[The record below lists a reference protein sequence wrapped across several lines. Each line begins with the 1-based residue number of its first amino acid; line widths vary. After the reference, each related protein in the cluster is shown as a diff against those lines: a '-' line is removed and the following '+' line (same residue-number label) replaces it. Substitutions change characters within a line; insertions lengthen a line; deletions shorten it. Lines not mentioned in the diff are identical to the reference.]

1 MLIPSALLGRFHIR
15 PEPHF
20 MQLQDRFALIMVIA
34 SAELRRRKP
43 LLALILTITLCCRLG
58 GATTSHLSPAS
69 RFAFFRAGPL
79 LSFLI
84 PPLSD
89 VFLWRCSF
97 RGVRQDKKDWRKVG
111 SGLRVVLLRRL
122 YSFSERYA
130 FFPYSPCPLLPCL
143 SYFFCSFLLVCYMI
157 YFNSCSLYAGIPLL
171 LLYRTTMW

>member
-58 GATTSHLSPAS
+58 GATTSHLSPAA

-79 LSFLI
+79 ISFLI

-89 VFLWRCSF
+89 VFCD
-97 RGVRQDKKDWRKVG
+97 GVHLG
-111 SGLRVVLLRRL
+111 SKTG
-122 YSFSERYA
+122 
-130 FFPYSPCPLLPCL
+130 
-143 SYFFCSFLLVCYMI
+143 
-157 YFNSCSLYAGIPLL
+157 
-171 LLYRTTMW
+171 